1 MARKRIQGPVRNK
14 EKTKDR
20 MLEAVGKILKNEG
33 YTGLKVTN
41 IAKTA
46 EVDKKLIYDYY
57 GSTDEVINTY
67 IKSQD
72 YWDNVSENSTEI
84 IEESIVDNGKSLLKD
99 FLKGQLAAMTTNTEL
114 QKIITWELSEPQP
127 ILKKLAE
134 EREEQGEMLFK
145 NLTDPY
151 FKENAISFRAI
162 QALLISG
169 IYYLSIH
176 NSVNGSKFCGIDMNT
191 KEGLS
196 EIEKAAELVVQMSY
210 ERLGEKE

>member
-33 YTGLKVTN
+33 YKGLKVTN

-57 GSTDEVINTY
+57 GSTDELINTY

-84 IEESIVDNGKSLLKD
+84 IEESIADNGKSLLKD
-99 FLKGQLAAMTTNTEL
+99 FLKGQLATMTTNTEL

-151 FKENAISFRAI
+151 FKENH
-162 QALLISG
+162 LLSSNTG
-169 IYYLSIH
+169 IADFWNLLFKHS
-176 NSVNGSKFCGIDMNT
+176 
-191 KEGLS
+191 
-196 EIEKAAELVVQMSY
+196 
-210 ERLGEKE
+210 

>member
-84 IEESIVDNGKSLLKD
+84 IEENIVDNGKSLLKD
-99 FLKGQLAAMTTNTEL
+99 FFERSACHDDNQYGTSKNHYLGTL
-114 QKIITWELSEPQP
+114 QTKII
-127 ILKKLAE
+127 LA
-134 EREEQGEMLFK
+134 
-145 NLTDPY
+145 
-151 FKENAISFRAI
+151 FRVTCI
-162 QALLISG
+162 RRTIDET
-169 IYYLSIH
+169 
-176 NSVNGSKFCGIDMNT
+176 CG
-191 KEGLS
+191 
-196 EIEKAAELVVQMSY
+196 
-210 ERLGEKE
+210 

>member
-84 IEESIVDNGKSLLKD
+84 IEESIL
-99 FLKGQLAAMTTNTEL
+99 TNV
-114 QKIITWELSEPQP
+114 
-127 ILKKLAE
+127 KL
-134 EREEQGEMLFK
+134 
-145 NLTDPY
+145 
-151 FKENAISFRAI
+151 
-162 QALLISG
+162 
-169 IYYLSIH
+169 YY
-176 NSVNGSKFCGIDMNT
+176 
-191 KEGLS
+191 
-196 EIEKAAELVVQMSY
+196 
-210 ERLGEKE
+210 

>member
-84 IEESIVDNGKSLLKD
+84 IEESIADNGKSLLKD
-99 FLKGQLAAMTTNTEL
+99 FLKGQLATMTTNTEL

-134 EREEQGEMLFK
+134 ERE
-145 NLTDPY
+145 
-151 FKENAISFRAI
+151 
-162 QALLISG
+162 
-169 IYYLSIH
+169 
-176 NSVNGSKFCGIDMNT
+176 
-191 KEGLS
+191 
-196 EIEKAAELVVQMSY
+196 
-210 ERLGEKE
+210 

>member
-1 MARKRIQGPVRNK
+1 
-14 EKTKDR
+14 

-84 IEESIVDNGKSLLKD
+84 IEESIADNGKSLLKD
-99 FLKGQLAAMTTNTEL
+99 FLKGQLATMTTNTEL
-114 QKIITWELSEPQP
+114 QKII
-127 ILKKLAE
+127 
-134 EREEQGEMLFK
+134 
-145 NLTDPY
+145 N
-151 FKENAISFRAI
+151 
-162 QALLISG
+162 
-169 IYYLSIH
+169 
-176 NSVNGSKFCGIDMNT
+176 
-191 KEGLS
+191 
-196 EIEKAAELVVQMSY
+196 
-210 ERLGEKE
+210 